1 MKNYTIQVKNGSDLE
16 TEIQNQINDFADKYV
31 EAVVSDKND
40 EIDLITKK
48 IKSLENQLE
57 EIITDEKYYFLIDD
71 NENVFLDFHNYFLK
85 QIGEFEFIS
94 KIEESEDFY
103 FVEYSDFEYDSCYA
117 ILNKASEFVIKK
129 CTNYEIKNKTII
141 IEAMGYMLDD
151 FDVELDSDDFYFYVI
166 DFEGD
171 SIISVSNN
179 IKFDEEKKL
188 FEVERVSG
196 KKGLYDTNG
205 ELVKK

>member
-16 TEIQNQINDFADKYV
+16 TEIQNQINYFADKYV